1 MHTYSPFLLTKI
13 AIDAKIHSIRLS
25 GVIIMKFITNKA
37 FYMSILKIALPIAL
51 QNLITFSTSMMDT
64 LMLGKAD
71 STGVFLS
78 ASALANQPFF
88 ILTIMCF
95 GLAGAASVL
104 TAQYYGKGDFGAIR
118 KIFSLVLRVAI
129 IVGIIA
135 GSVVLLFPE
144 NIMGLYTNDAELITT
159 GAKYLRI
166 IGFAY
171 FIFAPGSTVLC
182 SFRSIESVK
191 ISVVVNSVSFCL
203 NVFLNWVLIFGNFG
217 APALGIEGA
226 AIATLIARISEFII
240 TVVYLFFIEKRLK
253 FRISHIFSKCGYL
266 VSDLLRHGTP
276 VLVIE
281 VLWSLGMSVQA
292 GILGHITYSAGDP
305 VAANSIMSIVQQ
317 LSTIF
322 LFGVANAAGVM
333 VGKSIGEGNVDF
345 VKKQAFT
352 FNVFAVVLGVAAA
365 ALILILKNPML
376 SFYDFP
382 DETMELAGELIDVM
396 AVITIFVSFAAINI
410 MGVLR
415 GGGDTTFCLVSE
427 TVCIWCIA
435 LPAAFVASKLCWQVP
450 VVFALMKSDEIIKV
464 IICLFRYRN
473 DSWIHVL
480 TR

>member
-1 MHTYSPFLLTKI
+1 
-13 AIDAKIHSIRLS
+13 
-25 GVIIMKFITNKA
+25 MKFITSRA
-37 FYMSILKIALPIAL
+37 FYISILKIALPIAL

-71 STGVFLS
+71 NTGVFLS

-95 GLAGAASVL
+95 GLAGAGSVL
-104 TAQYYGKGDFGAIR
+104 TAQYYGKGDFAAIR

-129 IVGIIA
+129 VVGIAA
-135 GSVVLLFPE
+135 GFAVLLFPE
-144 NIMGLYTNDAELITT
+144 GIMGLYTNDSELIAA

-171 FIFAPGSTVLC
+171 FIFAPGSTILC
-182 SFRSIESVK
+182 SFRSIESVR

-203 NVFLNWVLIFGNFG
+203 NVFLNWVLIFGNLG
-217 APALGIEGA
+217 APAMGIEGA
-226 AIATLIARISEFII
+226 AIATLVARISEFII
-240 TVVYLFFIEKRLK
+240 TVVYLFFVEKRLR
-253 FRISHIFSKCGYL
+253 FGISHIFSKCGYL

-322 LFGVANAAGVM
+322 LFGVGNAAGVM
-333 VGKSIGEGNVDF
+333 VGKSIGEGNIAY
-345 VKKQAFT
+345 VKNQAFT
-352 FNVFAVVLGVAAA
+352 FNIFALVLGLASGGFIL
-365 ALILILKNPML
+365 LIKSPML
-376 SFYDFP
+376 AFYDFSA
-382 DETMELAGELIDVM
+382 ETMALAGELIDVM
-396 AVITIFVSFAAINI
+396 SVITVFVSFVAINI

-415 GGGDTTFCLVSE
+415 GGGDTTFCLISE

-435 LPAAFVASKLCWQVP
+435 LPSAFIASKIGVP
-450 VVFALMKSDEIIKV
+450 VPIVLVLMKSDEIIKV
-464 IICLFRYRN
+464 IICLFRYSN
-473 DSWIHVL
+473 DNWIHVL

>member
-1 MHTYSPFLLTKI
+1 
-13 AIDAKIHSIRLS
+13 
-25 GVIIMKFITNKA
+25 MKLITNKS

-95 GLAGAASVL
+95 GLAGAGSVL
-104 TAQYYGKGDFGAIR
+104 TAQYYGKGDFCAIR
-118 KIFSLVLRVAI
+118 KIFSLVLRVAVVI
-129 IVGIIA
+129 GIIA
-135 GSVVLLFPE
+135 GTIVLLFPE
-144 NIMGLYTNDAELITT
+144 GIMGIYTNDAELISA

-182 SFRSIESVK
+182 SFRSIESVR
-191 ISVVVNSVSFCL
+191 ISVVVNTVSFCL
-203 NVFLNWVLIFGNFG
+203 NVFLNWVLIFGNLG
-217 APALGIEGA
+217 APTMGIEGA
-226 AIATLIARISEFII
+226 AIATLAARISEFVI
-240 TVVYLFFIEKRLK
+240 TVIYLFFVEKRLG
-253 FRISHIFSKCGYL
+253 FRVSDIFLKCGYL
-266 VSDLLRHGTP
+266 ISDMLRHGTP

-333 VGKSIGEGNVDF
+333 VGKSIGEGNVDY

-352 FNVFAVVLGVAAA
+352 FNIFAIVLGLFAAGF
-365 ALILILKNPML
+365 ILVLKKPML
-376 SFYDFP
+376 SFYDFSE
-382 DETMELAGELIDVM
+382 DTIRLAGELIDVM
-396 AVITIFVSFAAINI
+396 AVITVFVSFAAINI

-415 GGGDTTFCLVSE
+415 GGGDTAFCLISE
-427 TVCIWCIA
+427 TVCIWFIA
-435 LPAAFVASKLCWQVP
+435 LPAAFVASKLCWSVP
-450 VVFALMKSDEIIKV
+450 VVFAFMKSDEVIKV
-464 IICLFRYRN
+464 IVCLFRYKKDN
-473 DSWIHVL
+473 WVHVL

>member
-1 MHTYSPFLLTKI
+1 
-13 AIDAKIHSIRLS
+13 
-25 GVIIMKFITNKA
+25 MKLITNKS

-71 STGVFLS
+71 NSGVFLS

-95 GLAGAASVL
+95 GLAGAGSVL

-129 IVGIIA
+129 VIGIVA
-135 GSVVLLFPE
+135 GAVVLLFPE
-144 NIMGLYTNDAELITT
+144 GIMGIYTNDPELISV

-171 FIFAPGSTVLC
+171 FIFAPGSTMLC

-191 ISVVVNSVSFCL
+191 ISVVVNSVSFCT
-203 NVFLNWVLIFGNFG
+203 NVFLNWVLIFGNLG

-240 TVVYLFFIEKRLK
+240 TLVYTFFIEKRLT
-253 FRISHIFSKCGYL
+253 FRFPHIFSKCGYL
-266 VSDLLRHGTP
+266 VADMLRHGTP

-281 VLWSLGMSVQA
+281 ILWSLGMSVQA

-305 VAANSIMSIVQQ
+305 IAANSIMSIVQQ

-333 VGKSIGEGNVDF
+333 VGKSIGEGNVKY
-345 VKKQAFT
+345 VKNQAFT
-352 FNVFAVVLGVAAA
+352 FNLFAVILGVAAA
-365 ALILILKNPML
+365 GFILLLKKPML

-382 DETMELAGELIDVM
+382 QDTLNLAGELIDVM
-396 AVITIFVSFAAINI
+396 AIITIFVSFAAINI

-415 GGGDTTFCLVSE
+415 GGGDTTFCLISE
-427 TVCIWCIA
+427 TVCIWFIA
-435 LPAAFVASKLCWQVP
+435 LPAAFVASKLCWPVP
-450 VVFALMKSDEIIKV
+450 IVFALMKSDEIIKV
-464 IICLFRYRN
+464 IVCLFRYRN
-473 DSWIHVL
+473 DNWIHVL